1 MKHIAQKKIAD
12 KNSKDAQKQRF
23 EKNQT
28 SKQKQK
34 RRVEKTNAQ
43 SESTTHDI
51 TKLPFETF
59 LKRLLRISVQKTA
72 ES

>member
-1 MKHIAQKKIAD
+1 MAQKKIAD
-12 KNSKDAQKQRF
+12 KNSKDAQKLRF

-34 RRVEKTNAQ
+34 RRVEKTGAQ

-51 TKLPFETF
+51 SKLSFESF
-59 LKRLLRISVQKTA
+59 LKRLLRIPVQKATD
-72 ES
+72 S